1 MTAKKGKGISEAA
14 SKVIRAKQFILEDE
28 HGTPRAVLDVDKDG
42 PGLGLKDETG
52 KTIWSQP

>member
-52 KTIWSQP
+52 KTI